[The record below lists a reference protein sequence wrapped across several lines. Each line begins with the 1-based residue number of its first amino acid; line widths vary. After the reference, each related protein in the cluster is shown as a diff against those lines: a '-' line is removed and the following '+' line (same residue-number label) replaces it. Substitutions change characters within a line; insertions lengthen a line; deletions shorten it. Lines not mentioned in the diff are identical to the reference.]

1 MTSPVCSAD
10 SNAQQDE
17 SGNLIDANSMGCSH
31 AIPGQELLAQ
41 YAEVTKS
48 LSAIRELQLESMRV
62 IVDKMKNSVAMAECV
77 RSALA
82 PAYELARS
90 VSESAAKIVSEI
102 DFSGLRTAIL
112 PLITQASYINILI
125 RTNWPLY
132 LINDQEMLDEVLAL
146 DASSDVQTL
155 SEEIA
160 GIARERLGSEWLNEL
175 KARWGSHDELTQ
187 GEREILECALLHY
200 ESCDYASCVSML
212 MCLFCGLL
220 NKYYGEPVKLQAHEA
235 EVFDYFASR
244 HGINAAAGEGKPR
257 PLKAAKDKIV
267 VLILRSEGGYFV
279 WQAAGGYIVDVVLTN
294 RMDEDIAL
302 HNPLRNKI
310 CHGIQTY
317 YGTWEHAVK
326 SILVTDILIR
336 LGDMTLAGREQR
348 EECEVAV

>member
-1 MTSPVCSAD
+1 MASPECSAD
-10 SNAQQDE
+10 SNAQRDE
-17 SGNLIDANSMGCSH
+17 SGSLIDANSMGCSH

-62 IVDKMKNSVAMAECV
+62 IVDKMKNSAAMAECI
-77 RSALA
+77 RLALA

-132 LINDQEMLDEVLAL
+132 LIDDREMLDEVLAL
-146 DASSDVQTL
+146 DASFDVPTL
-155 SEEIA
+155 SDEIA

-175 KARWGSHDELTQ
+175 KVRWGNHDELTQ
-187 GEREILECALLHY
+187 GEHEILKCALLHY

-212 MCLFCGLL
+212 MCLFGGLL
-220 NKYYGEPVKLQAHEA
+220 NKYYGEPVKLQGYDA

-244 HGINAAAGEGKPR
+244 HGINAAEGEGKPR
-257 PLKAAKDKIV
+257 LLKAAKDKIV

-310 CHGIQTY
+310 CHGIQTN
-317 YGTWEHAVK
+317 YGTWEHALK
-326 SILVTDILIR
+326 AILVTDILIR